1 MFKKTGTP
9 ECNYKPHSLGNCFGK
24 MSDQES
30 VKEGLRW
37 ILGNR
42 VSAAKQYQKS
52 EKYKR
57 ELTDLKN
64 ITR

>member
-1 MFKKTGTP
+1 
-9 ECNYKPHSLGNCFGK
+9 
-24 MSDQES
+24 MSDHES

-37 ILGNR
+37 SLGNR